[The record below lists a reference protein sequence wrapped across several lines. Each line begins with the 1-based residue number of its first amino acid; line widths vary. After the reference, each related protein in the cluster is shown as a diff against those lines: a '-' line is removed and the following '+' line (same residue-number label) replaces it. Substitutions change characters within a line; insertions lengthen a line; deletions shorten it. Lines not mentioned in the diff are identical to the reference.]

1 MTQQGVTNKSITN
14 NTNNA
19 KETERSKKSRKVIH
33 YASTPYFVERQ
44 QQHCLFFNNH
54 LDNDDNDMNY
64 KTVLPG
70 NTSYSGIT

>member
-1 MTQQGVTNKSITN
+1 MIQQSVTNKSITN

-54 LDNDDNDMNY
+54 PDNDMNY